1 MRLNISISP
10 QAETKLKER
19 AAAQGKDPDAYA
31 AELVEDAVTK
41 PTLDEILT
49 AFRKQIEESCMSD
62 EQLDAFYDG
71 LRDEVQSERQVRKT

>member
-19 AAAQGKDPDAYA
+19 AAAQGKDLDAYA

-41 PTLDEILT
+41 PTLDEIL
-49 AFRKQIEESCMSD
+49 APFRAQVEASGMTD
-62 EQLDAFYDG
+62 EQLDSLYEG
-71 LRDEVQSERQVRKT
+71 LRDEVWSRRQGRKT